1 MNPARLEKAKPLGM
15 GIMLALAAG
24 VAMALVV
31 TIGVTA
37 SHPESSSAQTVSK
50 PNIIYIVTDDMRKDD
65 LNSRYMPKT
74 ISLLANRGMTFKSA
88 FVSTAW
94 CCPSRAT
101 TMRGQYAHNTG
112 VWSIANSYDP
122 DPGVPDGGWEGYK
135 GNGLEDD
142 NIATR
147 LDAAG
152 YRTGLFGKYLNNYEG
167 TTKPLGWDDW
177 FAFRPYEGYYNYYIN
192 DNGTLKHFDR
202 TASSYSTDVLSRE
215 TRQFVGA
222 SVARSSPFFA
232 YVAPYAPKNPFYGD
246 IPRHEHDF
254 DGEKAPRL
262 PSFNEGDVSDKPPWI
277 RALPILGS
285 TKIATINKRHEDRVE
300 SLRSVDDLVGAV
312 VNKLSSYPGVL
323 ENTYIVFT
331 SDNGWH
337 LGEHR
342 IPEEKNQPYEESHRV
357 PLVVFGPGVQAGS
370 TTDKLALNT
379 DHLPTFTDLAGAQQP
394 SYVDGRSLRPVL
406 EGSATTW
413 RTAILL
419 EGHYFQSGIPKVE
432 RDYSAIRTST
442 AKYVEYQ
449 GGFREAY
456 DLAPGADPYE
466 LNNFYYK
473 AASNVAP
480 RPELKA
486 RLDALKTCA
495 GADASATSC
504 KTAEGG

>member
-24 VAMALVV
+24 VAMALGV
-31 TIGVTA
+31 TISVTA

-50 PNIIYIVTDDMRKDD
+50 PNIIYIVTDDMRYDD
-65 LNSRYMPKT
+65 LKARYMPKT
-74 ISLLANRGMTFKSA
+74 YSLLANQGMTFKNA

-122 DPGVPDGGWEGYK
+122 DPSVPDGGWEGYK

-152 YRTGLFGKYLNNYEG
+152 YRTGLFGKYLNHYRG
-167 TTKPLGWDDW
+167 TRVPRGWDDW
-177 FAFRPYEGYYNYYIN
+177 FAFRSSAYYDYYVN
-192 DNGTLKHFDR
+192 DNGTKKYFGK
-202 TASSYSTDVLSRE
+202 TASAYSTDVLSRE
-215 TRQFVGA
+215 TRHFIRA
-222 SVARSSPFFA
+222 SVAQSKPFFA
-232 YVAPYAPKNPFYGD
+232 YVAPFAPHDPYPGI

-262 PSFNEGDVSDKPPWI
+262 PSFNELDVSDKSPWI
-277 RALPILGS
+277 QSLPRLSSI
-285 TKIATINKRHEDRVE
+285 KIATINKRHEDRVE

-312 VNKLSSYPGVL
+312 VDKLKSYPGVL
-323 ENTYIVFT
+323 QNTYIVFT

-342 IPEEKNQPYEESHRV
+342 IPEEKNRPYEEDHHI
-357 PLVVFGPGVQAGS
+357 PLVIAGPGIAAGS
-370 TTDKLALNT
+370 TTNKLALNT
-379 DHLPTFTDLAGAQQP
+379 DYLPTFTKLAGVQIP

-406 EGSATTW
+406 MRNVTTW
-413 RTAILL
+413 RTTILL
-419 EGHYFQSGIPKVE
+419 EGHGFQLGIPKVE
-432 RDYSAIRTST
+432 RNYSAIRTRT
-442 AKYVEYQ
+442 TKYVEYE
-449 GGFREAY
+449 GGFRELY
-456 DLAPGADPYE
+456 DLSTDPYE
-466 LNNFYYK
+466 LDNNYNSTTLPPTL
-473 AASNVAP
+473 AQ
-480 RPELKA
+480 RMQ
-486 RLDALKTCA
+486 ALKTCA
-495 GADASATSC
+495 AGAKAPAVTC
-504 KTAEGG
+504 QTAEGG